1 MSKKMLEIIMETVNQ
16 ISTKFQDEPLDGDEV
31 DLVAQRLRVEL
42 DFNQG
47 NITKDEYDKE
57 YAVKAWQNW
66 FREKL

>member
-1 MSKKMLEIIMETVNQ
+1 MSKKVIEIIMEAVELV
-16 ISTKFQDEPLDGDEV
+16 SAKFKDEPLDGDEV

>member
-1 MSKKMLEIIMETVNQ
+1 MNKKVIEIIMETVNQ

-31 DLVAQRLRVEL
+31 DLIAQRLRVEL

-47 NITKDEYDKE
+47 NLTKAEYDKE
-57 YAVKAWQNW
+57 YSVKAWPNW

>member
-1 MSKKMLEIIMETVNQ
+1 MNKKVIEIIMETVNQ

-47 NITKDEYDKE
+47 NIKKVEYDQE
-57 YAVKAWQNW
+57 YSVKAWQNW